1 MKIGFAGLGH
11 MGAEI
16 ARHLLLKNGQLT
28 VWNRTKGKA
37 EELAEEGATPAE
49 SLDTLM
55 AGEIVFSMLP
65 DDQAIEETLLRPG
78 VFDKARSGIIHVNLS
93 TISPG
98 FASRLAEHHRT
109 KGQKYVS
116 APVLGRPEVARAGQ
130 LTIVAAGD
138 LDALESIR
146 PLLDSFGRK
155 TWTLGAVAEKA
166 NVVKLAN
173 NLMLAA
179 AVESMSEASALVGGY
194 GLDAGRFLEI
204 TNSGPFACPVYQ
216 QYGKAIASEAFEP
229 AGFSVRLGAKDVRLG
244 LAAGESANVP
254 MPMFSVVRDGLLEA
268 VAMGDEA
275 KDLAVLGRVARARAG
290 RNSGVTG

>member
-1 MKIGFAGLGH
+1 MKIGFIGLGH
-11 MGAEI
+11 MGSEI
-16 ARHLLLKNGQLT
+16 ARHLLSKNRQLT

-37 EELAEEGATPAE
+37 EELAGEGATLAE
-49 SLDTLM
+49 SLDEIM
-55 AGEIVFSMLP
+55 ACEVVFSMLP

-78 VFDKARSGIIHVNLS
+78 AFEKARGGLIHVNLS

-98 FASRLAEHHRT
+98 LASKLASYHKS
-109 KGQKYVS
+109 KGQKYIS

-138 LDALESIR
+138 SEALESIQH
-146 PLLDSFGRK
+146 LFDSFGSK
-155 TWTLGAVAEKA
+155 TWTLGSEAAKA

-194 GLDAGRFLEI
+194 GLEAGRLFEI

-244 LAAGESANVP
+244 LAAAEAAHVP
-254 MPMFSVVRDGLLEA
+254 MPLSSVVRDSLLEA
-268 VAMGDEA
+268 EAMGDVD
-275 KDLAVLGRVARARAG
+275 KDWAVLSQVARARAG
-290 RNSGVTG
+290 RR